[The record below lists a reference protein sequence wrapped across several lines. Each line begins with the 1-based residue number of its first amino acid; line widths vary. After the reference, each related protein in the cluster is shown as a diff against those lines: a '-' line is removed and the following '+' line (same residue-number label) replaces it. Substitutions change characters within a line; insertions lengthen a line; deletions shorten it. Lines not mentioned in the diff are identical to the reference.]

1 MSMST
6 QTSPTVASLAQTLA
20 ITEENDTPQIIRI
33 ALSLCARPLDTDAIP
48 SGDNALCDGALSPV
62 RHALSDSTFPFGLG
76 REERTSPAE
85 PSRSSEA
92 PHHLAGSAMLP
103 EENSGR
109 AEHQV
114 PRVADT
120 DSRSLHETPAQPSS
134 SDPSALLSEAQSL
147 RYAER
152 LSLWEAYQ
160 ALAARGLSQVDAARQ
175 LGVSNTKL
183 SRMAK
188 QVAAHG
194 LDGLKDRYHNC
205 GRNPSLTFTDEEFA
219 RLGALYLKTNRTA
232 DAGSMQTA
240 CKFFAL
246 EPQTREEIRTAIL
259 SSLERGRLPRFATRA
274 LKRITREHF
283 AAHRKPGSLA
293 TDHFSGRRGTFARDK
308 MERRRVVESDDGTL
322 NFAAWIPWPQGGD
335 PISDKYGV
343 RLGRWQFLPALEAG
357 WSQYYLGYTLVAR
370 PKGTYTQEDVRALIA
385 MVVSQHGLP
394 DAFRF
399 ERGTWESNSVVDL
412 LQRLSVD
419 LDTVWQSNQKP
430 YIEGGFNTLWTYLS
444 MIDGQVGRFRGEME
458 KENLLIEKC
467 RAGRL
472 DPRDQFPG
480 LTECTRALDGALAM
494 RNADRRHSKI
504 YGSWIPEVRY
514 REHQEQEPWRQ
525 LPSDLAYLFA
535 PVVKEWTVAK
545 GTVGNSVTLTDDLKV
560 PFYFTHD
567 DLWRMNGEKVR
578 VYFDP
583 AAENISAT
591 IVALT
596 THAGFAPGN
605 IVCQASLLGD
615 IPHYARAAMG
625 WSREPLNATRTAP
638 SNRAPL
644 AAVRREVRALSPN
657 GRIKSS
663 VSEERDGRGN
673 VSRMERGE
681 SRAQTP
687 APAPARTAERR
698 TLIPA
703 EVETLEISERRIDA
717 APSDEP
723 IEIIEM

>member
-1 MSMST
+1 
-6 QTSPTVASLAQTLA
+6 
-20 ITEENDTPQIIRI
+20 
-33 ALSLCARPLDTDAIP
+33 
-48 SGDNALCDGALSPV
+48 
-62 RHALSDSTFPFGLG
+62 
-76 REERTSPAE
+76 
-85 PSRSSEA
+85 
-92 PHHLAGSAMLP
+92 MLP

-205 GRNPSLTFTDEEFA
+205 GRNPSLTFTDEEFT

-240 CKFFAL
+240 CRFFACDPL
-246 EPQTREEIRTAIL
+246 TREEIRTAIL

-625 WSREPLNATRTAP
+625 WSREPLNATRTTP
-638 SNRAPL
+638 SNRAPM

-657 GRIKSS
+657 GRIKAS

-687 APAPARTAERR
+687 APAPAHTTERR